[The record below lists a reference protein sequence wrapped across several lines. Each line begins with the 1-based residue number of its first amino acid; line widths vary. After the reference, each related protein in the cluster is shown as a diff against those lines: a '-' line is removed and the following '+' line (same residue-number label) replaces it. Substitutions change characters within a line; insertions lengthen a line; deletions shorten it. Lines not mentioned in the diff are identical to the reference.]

1 MVLWVTLLRSM
12 LKTIRTKES
21 SIMVELKELVDSYAQ
36 HNEDYNTLK
45 KIVDKEGKEIKER
58 FALEDISEMQGDGFK
73 VSVSIRTTETLLED
87 KLLVLLKNSDI
98 DQDVL
103 SKVVKTKEYIDMDAL
118 ESAIYKG
125 DITENVVATFDV
137 CREVKETQVLKVT
150 RDKKKK
156 GA

>member
-1 MVLWVTLLRSM
+1 
-12 LKTIRTKES
+12 
-21 SIMVELKELVDSYAQ
+21 MVELKELVDSYAQ

>member
-1 MVLWVTLLRSM
+1 MVLWVILLRSM
-12 LKTIRTKES
+12 LRTIRTKES

-36 HNEDYNTLK
+36 HNEDYNALK

-98 DQDVL
+98 DPDVL
-103 SKVVKTKEYIDMDAL
+103 TNVVKTKEYIDMDAL

-125 DITENVVATFDV
+125 DITENIVATFDV